1 MKRFSFRKAFA
12 YIIPVA
18 LFAAM
23 LAWFLMAFVNTT
35 GAEKEQ
41 ELASLK
47 NNIEKGIT
55 MCYAIEGVYPENL
68 EYLTENYG
76 VRYDT
81 EKFTVRYDCFADNI
95 RPTVSVSEK

>member
-55 MCYAIEGVYPENL
+55 MC
-68 EYLTENYG
+68 
-76 VRYDT
+76 
-81 EKFTVRYDCFADNI
+81 
-95 RPTVSVSEK
+95 